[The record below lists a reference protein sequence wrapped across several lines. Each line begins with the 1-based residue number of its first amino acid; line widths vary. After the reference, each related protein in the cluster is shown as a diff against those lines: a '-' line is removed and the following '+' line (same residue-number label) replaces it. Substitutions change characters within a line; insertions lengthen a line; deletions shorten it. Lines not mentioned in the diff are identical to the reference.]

1 MEVSGE
7 QQFKAPRELVWQML
21 MDPAALKTCIPGCEK
36 LEEASPGSYRLT
48 ARVGIAAVKGAYSG
62 TVTIADA
69 VQPESYRLVT
79 AADGAPGGA
88 QGTARITLTESG
100 TGTTVRY
107 VAEMKAQGGLA
118 RLGGPL
124 LAGTAKIM
132 AGQFFKAM
140 ERLVE
145 QRSI

>member
-1 MEVSGE
+1 MDVSGE
-7 QQFKAPRELVWQML
+7 QRFKAPRQLVWEML
-21 MDPAALKTCIPGCEK
+21 LDPVALKACIPGCET
-36 LEEASPGSYRLT
+36 LVEVSPGSYRLT
-48 ARVGIAAVKGAYSG
+48 ARVGIAAVKGVYGG

-69 VQPESYRLVT
+69 VEPESYRLIT
-79 AADGAPGGA
+79 TADGAPGGA
-88 QGTARITLTESG
+88 QGTARITLTETG
-100 TGTTVRY
+100 GGTTVHY